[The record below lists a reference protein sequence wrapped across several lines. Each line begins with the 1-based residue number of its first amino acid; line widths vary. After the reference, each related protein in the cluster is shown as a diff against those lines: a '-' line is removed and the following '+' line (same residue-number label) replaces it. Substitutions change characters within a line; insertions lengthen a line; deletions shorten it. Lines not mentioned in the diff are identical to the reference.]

1 MSELY
6 IEFCFLS
13 LLGLSFAGGSGMGVR
28 VGGDDSIGV
37 GLGGGGDDGT
47 AAALSVTS
55 AFGVI
60 AGISAGC

>member
-13 LLGLSFAGGSGMGVR
+13 LLGLSLAGGSDMG
-28 VGGDDSIGV
+28 VGGDDGAGV
-37 GLGGGGDDGT
+37 GVGGGGDDGT
-47 AAALSVTS
+47 AASLSATS
-55 AFGVI
+55 PPGVI